1 MHERESM
8 NSDAKKTQ
16 KTGIW
21 QRALNDIKRRIITGI
36 ITIIPMT
43 ITVLILYFIIK
54 QIHLIFL
61 PIVSRFVYTNIPVI
75 NKIIPVLLSIF
86 LGFSLVYILGLLSA
100 TIAMRR
106 LIALGEK
113 VLTHIPIIKVLY
125 LTSKQIVDTIT
136 LPQKTAFKK
145 VVAIEY
151 PRKGMYGIGFLTGEM
166 VVPQTGEILVTIF
179 LPTTPNPTSGFLL
192 ILPAE
197 QVYEINLSIDEGFKF
212 IISGGIL
219 NPERFEMHPY
229 KKISTE
235 DRHINKGEHHEGI
248 LEKQ

>member
-1 MHERESM
+1 M
-8 NSDAKKTQ
+8 NNETNNIKSASKA
-16 KTGIW
+16 GVW

-43 ITVLILYFIIK
+43 ITVLILYFIIR
-54 QIHLIFL
+54 QIHLLFS
-61 PIVSRFVYTNIPVI
+61 PIVSSLVYTNIPVI
-75 NKIIPVLLSIF
+75 NKIIPVVLSVL
-86 LGFSLVYILGLLSA
+86 LGFSLIYLIGLLSA
-100 TIAMRR
+100 TIAIRR
-106 LIALGEK
+106 IISFGENILIR
-113 VLTHIPIIKVLY
+113 IPIIRVLY

-136 LPQKTAFKK
+136 LPQKSALKRI
-145 VVAIEY
+145 VAIEY
-151 PRKGMYGIGFLTGEM
+151 PRKGIYGLGFVTGEM
-166 VVPQTGEILVTIF
+166 IVPQTGEVLVTIF

-197 QVYEINLSIDEGFKF
+197 QVFDINLGVDEGFKF

-229 KKISTE
+229 KSKHTKDDYIQE
-235 DRHINKGEHHEGI
+235 GQNHEGI